1 MVWNVVSDFF
11 WGYGIDPIGVLLF
24 TVFCIY
30 MARPLI
36 KDFKGMPVI
45 PIVPKLGFRTRKAR
59 QVLLSLITLLFI
71 VLIILFPWADTY
83 RQLGTYDWEEVPATV
98 EFSAVLEYTTCD
110 EGGCYEREYPKIRY
124 SYSVDGL
131 SYSNDDIVL
140 DKDWT
145 ASDGFGFSTSLVD
158 EYPYG
163 SETTAYYNSE
173 DPNQAV
179 LIKGFSG
186 VLPVIIMLLGIMS
199 LAFAAIVIFL
209 TVWKI
214 LFHIQPKQNR
224 QKAEKQY
231 EDDIDDEREER
242 EQRLKLRIARKTE
255 SFQGQ
260 SKTLSVQIDGE
271 KGVIEVRT
279 VMDIFESQLFD
290 FRSVGI
296 LYLDN
301 SHKMGRN
308 LEFRYT
314 SDEGDELEIREFL
327 GEELI
332 REQLIN
338 MDYHPS
344 DAIDFISDAL
354 KSATPDTDEW
364 WN

>member
-1 MVWNVVSDFF
+1 MWRIMD
-11 WGYGIDPIGVLLF
+11 I
-24 TVFCIY
+24 
-30 MARPLI
+30 
-36 KDFKGMPVI
+36 PV
-45 PIVPKLGFRTRKAR
+45 VPKLGFRTRNAR
-59 QVLLSLITLLFI
+59 HVLLSLITLLFFLLI
-71 VLIILFPWADTY
+71 VLSPWTESYD
-83 RQLGTYDWEEVPATV
+83 QLGTSDWEEVPATISIS
-98 EFSAVLEYTTCD
+98 EIREYTICGED
-110 EGGCYEREYPKIRY
+110 SCHDNEYPYIKY
-124 SYSVDGL
+124 SYSVDGE
-131 SYSNDDIVL
+131 SYYDDDIVL
-140 DKDWT
+140 FNINNGDY
-145 ASDGFGFSTSLVD
+145 GFSTSLVD
-158 EYPYG
+158 EYPEG
-163 SETTAYYNSE
+163 SETTAYYNSD

-186 VLPVIIMLLGIMS
+186 LLPVIIMIFGIMS
-199 LAFAAIVIFL
+199 LGFAAIVIFL
-209 TVWKI
+209 MVWKI
-214 LFHIQPKQNR
+214 LYHIQPKQNR

-308 LEFRYT
+308 LEFRY
-314 SDEGDELEIREFL
+314 SSVEGDELEIREFA

-338 MDYHPS
+338 MDIDPT
-344 DAIDFISDAL
+344 DAIDLISDAL

>member
-1 MVWNVVSDFF
+1 MD
-11 WGYGIDPIGVLLF
+11 
-24 TVFCIY
+24 
-30 MARPLI
+30 
-36 KDFKGMPVI
+36 I
-45 PIVPKLGFRTRKAR
+45 PIVPKVGKRKAKEILLGSSLII
-59 QVLLSLITLLFI
+59 VLLAT
-71 VLIILFPWADTY
+71 VLFPWTDAY
-83 RQLGTYDWEEVPATV
+83 HQIGTSDWEEVQATV
-98 EFSAVLEYTTCD
+98 SISEIREYETCD
-110 EGGCYEREYPKIRY
+110 EGGCSSSDYPYIRY
-124 SYSVDGL
+124 SYFVDGE

-140 DKDWT
+140 FDLDEG
-145 ASDGFGFSTSLVD
+145 DFGFSLV
-158 EYPYG
+158 PWLIAQHPKG
-163 SETTAYYNSE
+163 SEVTAYYNPE
-173 DPNQAV
+173 NPDQAV
-179 LIKGFSG
+179 LMKGFSG

-308 LEFRYT
+308 LEFRY
-314 SDEGDELEIREFL
+314 SSVEGDELEIREFA

>member
-1 MVWNVVSDFF
+1 MGWEVEFVPKVGKRKVKEILLGSSV
-11 WGYGIDPIGVLLF
+11 IIVLL
-24 TVFCIY
+24 
-30 MARPLI
+30 A
-36 KDFKGMPVI
+36 
-45 PIVPKLGFRTRKAR
+45 IV
-59 QVLLSLITLLFI
+59 
-71 VLIILFPWADTY
+71 LFPWADAY
-83 RQLGTYDWEEVPATV
+83 RQLGTYDWEEVQAKV
-98 EFSAVLEYTTCD
+98 SISEV
-110 EGGCYEREYPKIRY
+110 REYQDCTGDGPCTTNYY
-124 SYSVDGL
+124 SYIAYTYEVDGL

-140 DKDWT
+140 EKDWT
-145 ASDGFGFSTSLVD
+145 ASDGYGFSISLVD

-163 SETTAYYNSE
+163 SEITAYYNSE

-179 LIKGFSG
+179 LMKGFSG
-186 VLPVIIMLLGIMS
+186 VLPVIIMLLGIIA
-199 LAFAAIVIFL
+199 LGFAAVVIFL
-209 TVWKI
+209 IVWKI
-214 LFHIQPKQNR
+214 LFHIQPVGNR
-224 QKAEKQY
+224 KKAEKQY

-308 LEFRYT
+308 LEFRY
-314 SDEGDELEIREFL
+314 SSVEGDELEIREFA

>member
-1 MVWNVVSDFF
+1 MYEKPYLRDASSFYGDTDLRNQYHLAGDANLRAFGNQGFVGVENVFTTTF
-11 WGYGIDPIGVLLF
+11 EGYLTKSLLGVKFELAAFLDAGTLSGSKF
-24 TVFCIY
+24 TVGDY
-30 MARPLI
+30 
-36 KDFKGMPVI
+36 
-45 PIVPKLGFRTRKAR
+45 
-59 QVLLSLITLLFI
+59 
-71 VLIILFPWADTY
+71 
-83 RQLGTYDWEEVPATV
+83 
-98 EFSAVLEYTTCD
+98 
-110 EGGCYEREYPKIRY
+110 
-124 SYSVDGL
+124 
-131 SYSNDDIVL
+131 
-140 DKDWT
+140 
-145 ASDGFGFSTSLVD
+145 GFSTSLVD
-158 EYPYG
+158 EYPEG
-163 SETTAYYNSE
+163 SETTAYYNSD

-186 VLPVIIMLLGIMS
+186 LLPVIIMIFGIMS
-199 LAFAAIVIFL
+199 LGFAAIVIFL
-209 TVWKI
+209 MVWKI
-214 LFHIQPKQNR
+214 LYHIQPKQNR

-338 MDYHPS
+338 MDIDPT